1 MPRPNGK
8 SGKPDGRGRR
18 GLLVFLISVVV
29 IIILAAAIAAF
40 TQGLI
45 GVPNSGAKTGGI
57 SDPGEI
63 FSTTQP
69 TAIPTASPPVQT
81 PQTPK
86 PTPTPTPT
94 PTLTPVSTI
103 TPTPYPADS
112 ADYYYRTF
120 EWSYDNAE
128 WTYSMTIPRD
138 VYDYY
143 RDRPHNRESDY
154 SQYALSDYDR
164 AYIQGIVNKFKETG
178 QEKGYDEYENVMMII
193 SFVQSLPYT
202 SDSVTTGYDE
212 YPRYPLETLVDNGG
226 DCEDTAI
233 LTAAIL
239 REMDYGSVLIE
250 LPEHMAVGVKCSD
263 DFSGT
268 YYEYQGSRYYY
279 LETTGLG
286 WDIGEIPEEYEGE
299 EAIIRPMI
307 QVPRMRLVS
316 WLLGNKPFDSHVYYR
331 VHCDIENIGS
341 GTAYNPVVYIA
352 ALAPTKG
359 SDQVWSQETVELDD
373 YTEGASGWA
382 EATVSIPRDSVSQI
396 QCILQGSNF
405 ETVEINS
412 DRFST

>member
-1 MPRPNGK
+1 MPPGNRRT
-8 SGKPDGRGRR
+8 GKPDGRGRR
-18 GLLVFLISVVV
+18 GLLVLIISIGV
-29 IIILAAAIAAF
+29 IIVLAAMIAVF
-40 TQGLI
+40 TLGFAGL
-45 GVPNSGAKTGGI
+45 PNSGAGNGGN
-57 SDPGEI
+57 SDLPGMYA
-63 FSTTQP
+63 TTQP
-69 TAIPTASPPVQT
+69 TTIPTAAPPVQT
-81 PQTPK
+81 PITPS

-94 PTLTPVSTI
+94 PTQTPIPSLTST
-103 TPTPYPADS
+103 PHPADS
-112 ADYYYRTF
+112 ADYYYRTY

-128 WTYSMTIPRD
+128 WTYSMTISRE

-143 RDRPHNRESDY
+143 RDRPHNRERDY

-164 AYIQGIVNKFKETG
+164 AYIQGIVNQFKETG
-178 QEKGYDEYENVMMII
+178 QEKGYDEYDTVMMVI

-233 LTAAIL
+233 LTAAL
-239 REMDYGSVLIE
+239 LMEMNYGSVLIE
-250 LPEHMAVGVKCSD
+250 LPDHMAVGVKCSD
-263 DFSGT
+263 DFPGT

-279 LETTGLG
+279 LETTGAG
-286 WDIGEIPEEYEGE
+286 WVIGEIPEVYEGE

-307 QVPRMRLVS
+307 QVPRMS
-316 WLLGNKPFDSHVYYR
+316 MSMHAEYEDHDAGSVYYR

-352 ALAPTKG
+352 ACAPTEG
-359 SDQVWSQETVELDD
+359 PDQVWSQETVVLDD
-373 YTEGASGWA
+373 YSEGASGWA

-396 QCILQGSNF
+396 RCVLYGNNF

-412 DRFST
+412 ERFST